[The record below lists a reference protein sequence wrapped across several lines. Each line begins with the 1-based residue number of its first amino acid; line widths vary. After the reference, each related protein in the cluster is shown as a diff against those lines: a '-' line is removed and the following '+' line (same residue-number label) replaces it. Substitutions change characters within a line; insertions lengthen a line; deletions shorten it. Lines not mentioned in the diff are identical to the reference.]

1 MNTSFKSIAGWTL
14 LLLILIQFVPL
25 RRINPPATESFK
37 APQPIRRILKNA
49 CYDCHSYETRWP
61 KAAYIAPAS
70 WVIYRTVSAG
80 RSALNFTEW
89 ENARNEKHTNCG
101 NQCLQPLKR
110 ALSTSHS
117 TTFGNQV
124 QPSLP
129 EKAEPSSPGSK
140 PL

>member
-61 KAAYIAPAS
+61 KAAYIA
-70 WVIYRTVSAG
+70 
-80 RSALNFTEW
+80 
-89 ENARNEKHTNCG
+89 
-101 NQCLQPLKR
+101 QPQG
-110 ALSTSHS
+110 LSTAQ
-117 TTFGNQV
+117 F
-124 QPSLP
+124 LP
-129 EKAEPSSPGSK
+129 DAAH
-140 PL
+140 